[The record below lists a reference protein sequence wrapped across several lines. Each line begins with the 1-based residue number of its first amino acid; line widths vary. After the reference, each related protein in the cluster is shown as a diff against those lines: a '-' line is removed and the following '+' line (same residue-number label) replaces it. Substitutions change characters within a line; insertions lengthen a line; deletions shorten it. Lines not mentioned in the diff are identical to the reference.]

1 MKETNYKE
9 PKLNEQQ
16 FHCPHCRV
24 FAQQE
29 WRDITYSSPLFKY
42 SRCLS
47 CNQIS
52 IWKEENEKMVYPLIL
67 TNPYPHKDM
76 PEKVR
81 EIYNEA
87 RNIAHFSPRA
97 TAALLRLALEELCIH
112 LGETKG
118 NLYTKIGNL
127 KKKGLP
133 ESVIKGLDIVRITGN
148 DGAHSG
154 VIDLNNKDNE
164 KIVDKL
170 FNIVNFIIEKTITE
184 HETIKKMF
192 DKMPETK
199 KEGIKNR
206 DNKN

>member
-1 MKETNYKE
+1 M
-9 PKLNEQQ
+9 
-16 FHCPHCRV
+16 
-24 FAQQE
+24 
-29 WRDITYSSPLFKY
+29 I
-42 SRCLS
+42 
-47 CNQIS
+47 
-52 IWKEENEKMVYPLIL
+52 YPLIL
-67 TNPYPHKDM
+67 TNPPSHKDM
-76 PEKVR
+76 PEKVK

-87 RNIAHFSPRA
+87 RNIAHYSPRA